1 MEINVK
7 NHVNTNRAAL
17 HRGFVSLEVL
27 GALVIVAMAG
37 LFGAEKYSD
46 YLDEQEWVVAARHA
60 SQFNEAAKQYIADHR
75 DELFNQAL
83 PYRITPSLLI
93 KNGYLQQGFAEKN
106 GLGQQYVTGVVKN
119 SAKGQPA
126 LQALTCSVQG
136 DALSEKGMRRIAA
149 QITGMGGFVDE
160 KNIATGA
167 YGGWTSQPRDFG
179 LDCRH
184 GHIAIALSPEILGS
198 VLQESDRLYRFQVK
212 HKPELNRMHTHI
224 DMGGYN
230 LNNANTVNAKKGI
243 YSEEINAGGNI
254 KTQGG
259 WLITQHGKGWL
270 NEAHGGGFYMNDN
283 DWIRSV
289 NNKGIYTG
297 GQLKGGTVRADGRLS
312 VGEFLQL
319 DGTAQPGWGC
329 SPNGLV
335 GRTPEGALLSCQ
347 NGRWTSG
354 ASLQQR
360 ECKQMG
366 NWGGRDFREYRCPV
380 GWYAAGLKFVGHQ
393 REESAYVIT
402 CCK

>member
-1 MEINVK
+1 MK
-7 NHVNTNRAAL
+7 NHANANKTAI

-27 GALVIVAMAG
+27 GALVIVAMAA

-60 SQFNEAAKQYIADHR
+60 SQFNEASKQYIADHT
-75 DELFNQAL
+75 DELLNQPL

-119 SAKGQPA
+119 SQKSPPA

-136 DALSEKGMRRIAA
+136 DTLSEKGMRRIAA
-149 QITGMGGFVDE
+149 QINGIGGYVDE

-184 GHIAIALSPEILGS
+184 GHIAIALSSEILGS

-212 HKPELNRMHTHI
+212 HKPELNRMHTAI
-224 DMGGYN
+224 DMGGNN
-230 LNNANTVNAKKGI
+230 LTNANTVNAKNGH

-270 NEAHGGGFYMNDN
+270 NEAHGGGFYMDDN

-297 GQLKGGTVRADGRLS
+297 GQLKGGTVRADSRLS
-312 VGEFLQL
+312 TGEFLQL

-347 NGRWTSG
+347 NGLWTSG

-393 REESAYVIT
+393 HEESAYVIT
-402 CCK
+402 CCQ